1 MKIFINFQKKV
12 KRLLINNFKAMQ
24 VSKMEIKRKSIMLPG
39 PVDVPDEVLMS
50 MSKPVI
56 NHRGEEF
63 HQLMSKI
70 EKISK
75 DLFKTKYNV
84 IILSSSGTGGAE
96 SAVMNIIRPGDKAI
110 VPVFGEFSG
119 RLAQQIEAARGKVI
133 RVNAPLGTAP
143 SIEQIEKAV
152 SENKDAKAIYLVY
165 NDTSPGT
172 TYRYAKELGEIAEKY
187 GMFYVIDAISVFG
200 GDVLPM
206 DEWHADVVI
215 AGSQKCLFTPPGLAL
230 VGVSDDVINYVRKD
244 PPYTT
249 YFNYASYVDFLA
261 KYETPFT
268 PALPLFYA
276 LETALEK
283 IASVGLERTIEKHK
297 IGAQAYYSAFETM
310 GLQPFVEER
319 FRSNVVISIKYPQGV
334 DDIKFR
340 KYLEN
345 NYNIVITGGFG
356 ELKGK
361 IFRIGNMGIIERS
374 KILPTIIAVGYSMRA
389 QGINVNV
396 EKAIEVAEEKLKGL
410 DNV

>member
-1 MKIFINFQKKV
+1 
-12 KRLLINNFKAMQ
+12 
-24 VSKMEIKRKSIMLPG
+24 MEIKRKSIMLPG
-39 PVDVPDEVLMS
+39 PVDVPDDVLMS
-50 MSKPVI
+50 MSKPII

-63 HQLMSKI
+63 HQLMSNI
-70 EKISK
+70 EKMSK
-75 DLFKTKYNV
+75 QIFQTKYNV

-96 SAVMNIIRPGDKAI
+96 SAVLNIIRPGDKAI

-119 RLAQQIEAARGKVI
+119 RLAQQIEAARGKTI
-133 RVNAPLGTAP
+133 RVNAPLGSAP
-143 SIEQIEKAV
+143 TVEQIEKAV
-152 SENKDAKAIYLVY
+152 SENKDAKGIFLVY

-172 TYRYAKELGEIAEKY
+172 TYRFAKEVGEIAEKY

-206 DEWHADVVI
+206 DDWHADVVI

-230 VGVSDDVINYVRKD
+230 VGVSDDVISYVRKD
-244 PPYTT
+244 PPFTT

-268 PALPLFYA
+268 PALSIFYA

-283 IASVGLERTIEKHK
+283 IITEGLDKRIQKHK
-297 IGAQAYYSAFETM
+297 IGAEAYYRAFEAM
-310 GLQPFVEER
+310 GLQPFVEEK
-319 FRSNVVISIKYPQGV
+319 FRSNVVISIKYPTGV
-334 DDIKFR
+334 DDAKFR

-374 KILPTIIAVGYSMRA
+374 KILPTILAVGYSMIA

-396 EKAIEVAEEKLKGL
+396 EKAIEVAEDKLKGL
-410 DNV
+410 DSI